1 MVPNNGA
8 EDDADELFRGVNQ
21 ARGCEQKNDPHF
33 AWGTFFWNTFIPIRE
48 RKSDSIL

>member
-21 ARGCEQKNDPHF
+21 APVGVNEKRPVFCMGDI
-33 AWGTFFWNTFIPIRE
+33 FFLENTYSNP
-48 RKSDSIL
+48 